1 MQPREKNLSSKAI
14 LPCRRTWC
22 VLEPLYFPAGSLKGT
37 GMGDSS
43 TPGNA
48 EPRTP
53 LRRTASTAAINAPT
67 NASSA
72 GCFAGCDGRA
82 IRDPPEQVGVE
93 GEDEGE
99 DGGRDTESQRQG
111 GGKGRAHALSLHTEA
126 SQTEGCLLSFAA
138 AHLKNLSV
146 ALGRNRGGVLLC

>member
-1 MQPREKNLSSKAI
+1 M
-14 LPCRRTWC
+14 
-22 VLEPLYFPAGSLKGT
+22 LEPLYFPAGSLKGT

-53 LRRTASTAAINAPT
+53 LRRTASTPAINAPT

-93 GEDEGE
+93 GEGGGE

-111 GGKGRAHALSLHTEA
+111 GGRAGRMRFRSTRKPAKRRVACCR
-126 SQTEGCLLSFAA
+126 SQQLT
-138 AHLKNLSV
+138 
-146 ALGRNRGGVLLC
+146 